1 MNREKAEKLSQK
13 VVEILE
19 RKRIERNITK
29 LQISKETGIS
39 RTAITL
45 IANKQNS
52 PTLRTLLM
60 IASSI
65 GIDIKDLIEEAQ
77 SVLDEK

>member
-1 MNREKAEKLSQK
+1 MKREDAEILSRK

-19 RKRIERNITK
+19 KKRIERKVTK

-45 IANKQNS
+45 MVKNKNS
-52 PTLRTLLM
+52 PTLRTLM
-60 IASSI
+60 MVASCV
-65 GIDIKDLIEEAQ
+65 GVDIKEIIAEA
-77 SVLDEK
+77 EKSLK

>member
-1 MNREKAEKLSQK
+1 MKREDAEILSRK

-19 RKRIERNITK
+19 KKRIERKVTK

-45 IANKQNS
+45 MVKNKNS
-52 PTLRTLLM
+52 PTLRTLM
-60 IASSI
+60 MVASCI
-65 GIDIKDLIEEAQ
+65 GVDIKEIIAEA
-77 SVLDEK
+77 EKSLK

>member
-1 MNREKAEKLSQK
+1 MNREDAEKISQR

-19 RKRIERNITK
+19 QKRIERNITK

-45 IANKQNS
+45 MVNKQNS
-52 PTLRTLLM
+52 PTLRTLM
-60 IASSI
+60 MVASSI
-65 GIDIKDLIEEAQ
+65 GVDIKEIINEA
-77 SVLDEK
+77 EKDDKSN

>member
-19 RKRIERNITK
+19 QKRIERNITK

>member
-1 MNREKAEKLSQK
+1 MKREDAEILSRK

-19 RKRIERNITK
+19 KKRVERKVTK

-45 IANKQNS
+45 MVKNKNS
-52 PTLRTLLM
+52 PTLRTLM
-60 IASSI
+60 MVASCI
-65 GIDIKDLIEEAQ
+65 GVDIKEIIAEA
-77 SVLDEK
+77 EKSLK

>member
-1 MNREKAEKLSQK
+1 MKREDAEILSRK

-19 RKRIERNITK
+19 KKRIERKVTK

-45 IANKQNS
+45 MVKNKNS
-52 PTLRTLLM
+52 PTLRTLM
-60 IASSI
+60 MVASCV
-65 GIDIKDLIEEAQ
+65 GVDIKDIISEAEN
-77 SVLDEK
+77 SLK